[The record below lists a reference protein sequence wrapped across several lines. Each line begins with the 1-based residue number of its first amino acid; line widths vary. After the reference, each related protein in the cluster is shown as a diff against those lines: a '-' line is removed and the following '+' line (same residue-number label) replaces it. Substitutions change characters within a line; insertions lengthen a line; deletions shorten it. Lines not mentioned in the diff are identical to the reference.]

1 MAFRSFFQNVCAVR
15 CHKTELSA
23 FTKSRQEG
31 AAVEHSEFSAL
42 YRRWYRPMLL
52 YARSLTGDLATA
64 EDLVQN
70 AFAKALLSYR
80 AGGSVRAWLATVL
93 RNEFLSQKKRE
104 KMYAVPLQEAEV
116 AAVPGSDPLEG
127 LLVQEQQRRV
137 YEAVLALPEAYR
149 ETIVQSA
156 VLGLSDAEIAA
167 LRGISQ
173 ESVRQLRHRARVRLK
188 RMLKEEEP

>member
-1 MAFRSFFQNVCAVR
+1 M
-15 CHKTELSA
+15 
-23 FTKSRQEG
+23 
-31 AAVEHSEFSAL
+31 EHPEFSAL

>member
-1 MAFRSFFQNVCAVR
+1 M
-15 CHKTELSA
+15 
-23 FTKSRQEG
+23 
-31 AAVEHSEFSAL
+31 EHSEFSAL

-52 YARSLTGDLATA
+52 YTRSLTGDLAAA

-93 RNEFLSQKKRE
+93 RNEFLSQKRRE

-127 LLVQEQQRRV
+127 LLVQEQQRQV

-149 ETIVQSA
+149 ETVSYTHLHQC
-156 VLGLSDAEIAA
+156 
-167 LRGISQ
+167 
-173 ESVRQLRHRARVRLK
+173 SVPSL
-188 RMLKEEEP
+188 

>member
-1 MAFRSFFQNVCAVR
+1 M
-15 CHKTELSA
+15 
-23 FTKSRQEG
+23 
-31 AAVEHSEFSAL
+31 EHSEFSAL

-52 YARSLTGDLATA
+52 YTRSLTGDLAAA

-93 RNEFLSQKKRE
+93 RNEFLSQKRRE

-116 AAVPGSDPLEG
+116 TAVPGSDPLEG
-127 LLVQEQQRRV
+127 LLVQEQQRQV